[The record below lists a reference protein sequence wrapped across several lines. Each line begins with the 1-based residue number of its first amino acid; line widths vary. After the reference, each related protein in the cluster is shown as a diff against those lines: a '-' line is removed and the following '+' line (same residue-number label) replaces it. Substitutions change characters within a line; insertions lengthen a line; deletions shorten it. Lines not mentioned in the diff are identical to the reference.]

1 MEEFLFSQTEFV
13 PVKKLKAYG
22 KNPRKGNVRAIA
34 ESLATNKQYRPIV
47 VQKSTNQILAGNH
60 TWQAAKTL
68 GWDKIAVVY
77 VDVDDEHA
85 KKIVLADNR
94 TNDLAEYD
102 DSVLA
107 ELLTSLE
114 TISGTGYTESDMDSI
129 MQSISTSMMDIED
142 AGVQLEERARLA
154 ADPFAGGIP
163 LGDDDDD
170 DDDLEAVS
178 TEEVEETL
186 ENKTSEL
193 AGVVE
198 LAEARIFS
206 GCGAWDFPLML
217 PNMMIDELPYNLRT
231 WAGSA
236 TRDIDH
242 DGYWLYNWGVD
253 STSGMQDLSKVV
265 LSFYTHDEYF
275 ERWWEN
281 TATYTAKLLNSR
293 VKYAIMPN
301 YSSGG
306 MPKAL
311 SILQNYKSWYV
322 ARYLQEAGIKVM
334 PDMECRPEPEFI
346 QAWKKCMPKSIPF
359 MAVQFQNLFTSSR
372 TGIRATEEDWRKT
385 VTDTCNEQIKGMDIG
400 NVLVYAPTT
409 KWDMIQDSWTR
420 PDVKLHFLPT
430 RIELLAARSK
440 VRGAEKEARGF

>member
-60 TWQAAKTL
+60 TWQAAKSL

-163 LGDDDDD
+163 LGDDDDE

-178 TEEVEETL
+178 TE
-186 ENKTSEL
+186 
-193 AGVVE
+193 
-198 LAEARIFS
+198 
-206 GCGAWDFPLML
+206 
-217 PNMMIDELPYNLRT
+217 
-231 WAGSA
+231 
-236 TRDIDH
+236 
-242 DGYWLYNWGVD
+242 
-253 STSGMQDLSKVV
+253 
-265 LSFYTHDEYF
+265 
-275 ERWWEN
+275 
-281 TATYTAKLLNSR
+281 
-293 VKYAIMPN
+293 
-301 YSSGG
+301 
-306 MPKAL
+306 
-311 SILQNYKSWYV
+311 
-322 ARYLQEAGIKVM
+322 
-334 PDMECRPEPEFI
+334 
-346 QAWKKCMPKSIPF
+346 
-359 MAVQFQNLFTSSR
+359 
-372 TGIRATEEDWRKT
+372 
-385 VTDTCNEQIKGMDIG
+385 
-400 NVLVYAPTT
+400 
-409 KWDMIQDSWTR
+409 
-420 PDVKLHFLPT
+420 
-430 RIELLAARSK
+430 
-440 VRGAEKEARGF
+440 